1 VGLIARGL
9 EARGLPTV
17 SISTVWDITLAVKP
31 PRLCFIDF
39 PIGCPIG
46 KPGMLDLQRQILRAV
61 FAQAHKFGGEWM
73 LHELPFQ
80 WSENGNRAW
89 EEELKDLYRRG
100 LDTVAAHVADHSRR
114 GEALLGREDE
124 FALRCNC

>member
-1 VGLIARGL
+1 MS
-9 EARGLPTV
+9 T
-17 SISTVWDITLAVKP
+17 STVWDITIAVKP
-31 PRLCFIDF
+31 PRPCFIDF

-46 KPGMLDLQRQILRAV
+46 KPGMPELQRQILRAIL
-61 FAQAHKFGGEWM
+61 AQAHKFGAEWM

-80 WSENGNRAW
+80 WSEDGNRAW

-100 LDTVAAHVADHSRR
+100 LGTVAAHVADHGRR
-114 GEALLGREDE
+114 GEVLLGQEDE